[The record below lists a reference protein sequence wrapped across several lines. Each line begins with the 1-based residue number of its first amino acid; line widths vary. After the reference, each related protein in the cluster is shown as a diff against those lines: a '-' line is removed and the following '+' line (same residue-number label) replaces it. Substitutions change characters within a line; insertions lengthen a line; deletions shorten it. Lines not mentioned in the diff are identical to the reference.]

1 MAFNIKKCKV
11 LRIGKRKPVYEGKAS
26 IYLYADDA
34 KIYKVIESIMDSREL
49 QVALDN
55 VNEWSDKWLLKLNA
69 SKCKS
74 LTVSGCKSTIVT
86 NYSVATAAGRQD
98 LERVNNI
105 KDVGVIIDE
114 KLCFRDHINEKVN
127 KAYMMLGIIKRN
139 FKFLEKEAFKNLY
152 KAMVRSHLEYA
163 QSSWSPR
170 YKKDI
175 ELIEK
180 VQKRATKLVA
190 ICKNKPYEDRLR
202 ILDLPTLKFRRIR
215 GDMIEAYKIVTGIY
229 DIEAAPALEMSST
242 TMTRGSERKLSK
254 VRCRTELRKH
264 FFTQRITDIWNSL
277 PSDVRN
283 SSTLNLF
290 KSALDR
296 FWKNQAVYYDYKSEI
311 TGTGNR
317 SWKV

>member
-1 MAFNIKKCKV
+1 MFLIYINDLPEAV
-11 LRIGKRKPVYEGKAS
+11 EGKAS

-34 KIYKVIESIMDSREL
+34 KIYKVIKSIKDSREL
-49 QVALDN
+49 QVALDS

-202 ILDLPTLKFRRIR
+202 LLDLPR
-215 GDMIEAYKIVTGIY
+215 AYTKI
-229 DIEAAPALEMSST
+229 
-242 TMTRGSERKLSK
+242 
-254 VRCRTELRKH
+254 
-264 FFTQRITDIWNSL
+264 
-277 PSDVRN
+277 
-283 SSTLNLF
+283 
-290 KSALDR
+290 
-296 FWKNQAVYYDYKSEI
+296 
-311 TGTGNR
+311 
-317 SWKV
+317 